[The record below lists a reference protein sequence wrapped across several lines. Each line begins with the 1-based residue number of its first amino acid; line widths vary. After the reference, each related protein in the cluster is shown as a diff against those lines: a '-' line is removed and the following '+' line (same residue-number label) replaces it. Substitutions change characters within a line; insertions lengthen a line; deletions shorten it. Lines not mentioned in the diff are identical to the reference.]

1 MNATQ
6 LAAAVFAVLLVG
18 AGAVTAAPAVST
30 QGQTASFGVAPDD
43 AAANQSGDASQRG
56 GTPAADERADD
67 DESDADE
74 NESDAAD
81 ERKRPG
87 AAAPGDAGADAR
99 ADAASNRSLP
109 EQASDTAKTVQSTIA
124 NWFESDE

>member
-56 GTPAADERADD
+56 GTPAADERAD
-67 DESDADE
+67 ESDADG
-74 NESDAAD
+74 NESDDASAAANGNAA
-81 ERKRPG
+81 G

-124 NWFESDE
+124 NWF